1 MEYTNYETTSYKIH
15 FIKTDKFKTIKV
27 RINLKE
33 EVEKEKIVYR
43 NMLSLILFESS
54 KKYKTRRLIDIECE
68 NLYNIGVGSGTM
80 ISGNSNI
87 LSFNATFLNEKYTE
101 KNMNEKSFKF
111 FLDFIFNP
119 NVKNNKFDKKSYINA
134 KNKLQEDIES
144 LYENPSRYAFK
155 GLYENMCPN
164 TSLVYQSTGY
174 QEDLDNLDEEKL
186 YNYYKE
192 ILDTNSIDIFVIGDI
207 DTLQFKKIIEDN
219 FKIKN
224 IKRKKI
230 NHLIEHTKFLDE
242 PKYVKKKRDINQG
255 ILLVGSKLE
264 NITNFERLYTLAVY
278 NHILGGSPDSKLFKE
293 VREKNSLCYSISST
307 YSGVCNL
314 EIIRSGIDSKNY
326 KKTLDL
332 ILKEQDKMKNGEFLE
347 EEIEIA
353 KVNMLS
359 ALKEVEDSQNGIINM
374 YEAHEYLGY
383 DLIEERRKNLKKVT
397 KKDLLELSKK
407 MHLDTIFLLEG
418 GNRK

>member
-1 MEYTNYETTSYKIH
+1 MKYTKHEKTNYKIH
-15 FIKTDKFKTIKV
+15 FIKTDKFKTIKI

-68 NLYNIGVGSGTM
+68 NLYNMEVGSGTM

-87 LSFNATFLNEKYTE
+87 LNFSTTFLNEKYTE

-119 NVKNNKFDKKSYINA
+119 NIKNDKFDKKSYINA
-134 KNKLQEDIES
+134 KNKLQNYMES
-144 LYENPSRYAFK
+144 IDENPSKYAFK

-164 TSLVYQSTGY
+164 TPLVYPETGY
-174 QEDLDNLDEEKL
+174 IEDLNDLNEEKL
-186 YNYYKE
+186 FNYYKE

-207 DTLQFKKIIEDN
+207 DIEQFKKIIEDN

-224 IKRKKI
+224 VKRKEI
-230 NHLIEHTKFLDE
+230 NHLIEHTEFLDK
-242 PKYVKKKRDINQG
+242 PKYITKERDINQG
-255 ILLVGSKLE
+255 ILLIGSKLK

-293 VREKNSLCYSISST
+293 VREKNSLCYYVSST

-326 KKTLDL
+326 KKALDL
-332 ILKEQDKMKNGEFLE
+332 ILKEQEKMKNGEFSDE
-347 EEIEIA
+347 DIEIA

-383 DLIEERRKNLKKVT
+383 DLIEERRKNLIKVT

-407 MHLDTIFLLEG
+407 MYLDTIFLLEG
-418 GNRK
+418 SNRK